1 MIFRLHVSLIVYP
14 PEILFARIFNLILLT
29 IMISVLLRQLSGRKV
44 VLASASPRRIQI
56 LENIVRAVTQLF
68 KDVHGD
74 VRRDFLAP
82 WNHQNSPR
90 RSTKLLL
97 TRPQNMRSPMQRGKH

>member
-1 MIFRLHVSLIVYP
+1 
-14 PEILFARIFNLILLT
+14 
-29 IMISVLLRQLSGRKV
+29 MISVLLRQLGGRKV

-56 LENIVRAVTQLF
+56 LENIVRVVAQLF

-74 VRRDFLAP
+74 VRRGSPAP

-97 TRPQNMRSPMQRGKH
+97 TRPQNMQSPMRKGKH